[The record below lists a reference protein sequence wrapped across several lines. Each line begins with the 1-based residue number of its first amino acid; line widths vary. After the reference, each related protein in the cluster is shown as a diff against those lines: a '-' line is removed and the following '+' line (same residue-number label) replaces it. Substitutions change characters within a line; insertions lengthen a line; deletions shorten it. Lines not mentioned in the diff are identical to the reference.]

1 MAVHLRLQRH
11 GTKNRPFYHVVAADH
26 RKPRDCK
33 FIEKLGTYDPS
44 SEPSTVTFKAE
55 RMQYWFG
62 KGAQMSNT
70 VAVLAAKTGLKL
82 ERNKT
87 ALATAKKAKAKK

>member
-44 SEPSTVTFKAE
+44 SEPSQITFKAE
-55 RMQYWFG
+55 RMQFWFG

-70 VAVLAAKTGLKL
+70 VANLAVHAGLKL

-87 ALATAKKAKAKK
+87 AAPKKAKAKK

>member
-11 GTKNRPFYHVVAADH
+11 GTRNRPFYHVVAADH

-33 FIEKLGTYDPS
+33 FIEKLGVYDPAG
-44 SEPSTVTFKAE
+44 EPSTVSFNAE

-62 KGAQMSNT
+62 KGAQLSNT

-82 ERNKT
+82 ERVKT
-87 ALATAKKAKAKK
+87 VAATKTKAKK